1 MRTLTVRTPRPAP
14 SQPRQPDDRAKH
26 ASLPSRTNTPFEKE
40 REKRVPSVEP
50 FGMLPT
56 ARSARSVSAFYSI
69 AVRDTKERARD
80 KGGPGQGVGLRPPRG
95 SSSFRGS

>member
-1 MRTLTVRTPRPAP
+1 MGANRPRTAPSP

-40 REKRVPSVEP
+40 GEACSLCRTVRH
-50 FGMLPT
+50 GTLPT

-69 AVRDTKERARD
+69 AVRDTKDEGARGEE
-80 KGGPGQGVGLRPPRG
+80 KR
-95 SSSFRGS
+95 